1 MGRQKSVTQSKKS
14 YVEGELHEGI
24 TCWTEMGCT
33 GLGQHS
39 NFFVLLGLENSL
51 NLIKYTFLKITKMQF
66 WATFVVEISREE
78 TNKSPN
84 VAPLRLD
91 INSCLKHKK
100 RWKQDVD

>member
-1 MGRQKSVTQSKKS
+1 MD
-14 YVEGELHEGI
+14 GE
-24 TCWTEMGCT
+24 GCT

-39 NFFVLLGLENSL
+39 NFLVPSGLENSL

-91 INSCLKHKK
+91 NDICL
-100 RWKQDVD
+100 RASSYEPG

>member
-1 MGRQKSVTQSKKS
+1 
-14 YVEGELHEGI
+14 
-24 TCWTEMGCT
+24 
-33 GLGQHS
+33 
-39 NFFVLLGLENSL
+39 
-51 NLIKYTFLKITKMQF
+51 MQF

-91 INSCLKHKK
+91 IDICLKHKK